1 MLRKCGF
8 INFLIHSIGQTIS
21 ACAWNLPA
29 SDSSHVVLHLVHGM
43 KPYTHQLLSSRMK
56 SDSDCKTS
64 LGKLS
69 ASSCWSQKK
78 KKMQCMAIHR
88 SGLLLGGMQGGS
100 CRAPCAMS
108 YPDLVFSTTAESA
121 GHQSRGSFL
130 WLLHGYI
137 VPIWLRCQPATRDQP
152 SCYCDRSV
160 IFCFLFFPVAWSAL
174 SREIIAS
181 ALCQVLIPLKS
192 VTLLQLTSAGP
203 GLK

>member
-8 INFLIHSIGQTIS
+8 INFLIHFIGQTIS

-78 KKMQCMAIHR
+78 KKKCSVWQSIDLACSLGECREAVAELPVQCPIQILFSQQQQNLQDSRVEALFCGCYMATSSP
-88 SGLLLGGMQGGS
+88 SGSDVSQPQGIS
-100 CRAPCAMS
+100 PLATVIEVWS
-108 YPDLVFSTTAESA
+108 SVF
-121 GHQSRGSFL
+121 
-130 WLLHGYI
+130 
-137 VPIWLRCQPATRDQP
+137 
-152 SCYCDRSV
+152 
-160 IFCFLFFPVAWSAL
+160 FFF
-174 SREIIAS
+174 
-181 ALCQVLIPLKS
+181 Q
-192 VTLLQLTSAGP
+192 
-203 GLK
+203 

>member
-1 MLRKCGF
+1 MPET
-8 INFLIHSIGQTIS
+8 FLPLTHLTLCSTLSMG
-21 ACAWNLPA
+21 WNLTPI
-29 SDSSHVVLHLVHGM
+29 
-43 KPYTHQLLSSRMK
+43 
-56 SDSDCKTS
+56 
-64 LGKLS
+64 
-69 ASSCWSQKK
+69 SSCHPEWSLTVTVKPPWGNWVQAAAEAKKKK

-108 YPDLVFSTTAESA
+108 YPDLVFSTTAEFA
-121 GHQSRGSFL
+121 GLQSRGSFL